1 MIPFIDI
8 HTHFARSENG
18 VVSVYNF
25 HQKDWENRH
34 FTEGSPLASVG
45 LHPWFLT
52 VENFEKDYEKLAQL
66 IEVQSVIALGE
77 CGLDKIKGTD
87 FDFQI
92 HAFERQIRLAETVAK
107 PVVVH
112 CVKAFNEVISI
123 KKRLNPKVP
132 IIIHGFNQNEI
143 ILRELI
149 KNDFFISIG
158 AAILQ
163 EQNVSNAAKNLRH
176 IPLNRLFFETD
187 DKEVA
192 IQKIYETAA
201 NILEINVSDL
211 KNQVRDN
218 FETTFKV
225 FCPIIQ
231 L

>member
-8 HTHFARSENG
+8 HTHFAPSENG
-18 VVSVYNF
+18 VVSVQNF
-25 HQKDWENRH
+25 HPKEWEKED

-52 VENFEKDYEKLAQL
+52 VENFENDFKKLAQL
-66 IEVQSVIALGE
+66 IEIQSVIAMGE
-77 CGLDKIKGTD
+77 CGLDKIKGAD

-92 HAFERQIRLAETVAK
+92 HAFERQIRLAESVGK

-123 KKRLNPKVP
+123 KKKLNPKVP
-132 IIIHGFNQNEI
+132 IIIHGFNKNEI
-143 ILRELI
+143 ILGALI
-149 KNDFFISIG
+149 KNDFFVSVG

-163 EQNVSNAAKNLRH
+163 ETNVSNAARNLRH

-187 DKEVA
+187 DKEID
-192 IQKIYETAA
+192 IQKIYEVAA
-201 NILEINVSDL
+201 NILEINISDL
-211 KNQVRDN
+211 KIQIRDN
-218 FETTFKV
+218 FETVFKV
-225 FCPIIQ
+225 FCPKVQ

>member
-8 HTHFARSENG
+8 HTHFAHSENG
-18 VVSVYNF
+18 VVSVQNF
-25 HQKDWENRH
+25 HQKEWENGL
-34 FTEGSPLASVG
+34 FTEGVGLASVG

-52 VENFEKDYEKLAQL
+52 VENFENDFKKLAQL
-66 IEVQSVIALGE
+66 VENQFIIAIGE

-87 FDFQI
+87 FNFQMY
-92 HAFERQIRLAETVAK
+92 AFERQIRLAESVSK

-143 ILRELI
+143 ILKELI
-149 KNDFFISIG
+149 KNDFFISVG
-158 AAILQ
+158 AAILR
-163 EQNVSNAAKNLRH
+163 EQNVSNAAKNLRN

-187 DKEVA
+187 DKKVA
-192 IQKIYETAA
+192 IQKIYEMAA
-201 NILEINVSDL
+201 NILEVNVSDL
-211 KNQVRDN
+211 KIRIRDN

-225 FCPIIQ
+225 F
-231 L
+231 